1 MSDMPPPP
9 DYDQLEPSPY
19 FDMEPP
25 PYLDD
30 PYPDDWYDY
39 LPDNEPFLPP
49 PSDLDAFIPDDYTPQ
64 DTGIPDLPSD
74 EQDGLQGFEE
84 LEPDEEA
91 WSWHDARLI
100 GIDRG
105 EEMTEGRYEI
115 GGMDVYANHETGDLG
130 GSYLPVATFDDLDEA
145 EQVFHELQRQIHDDA
160 IPAHEMMDF
169 IEQQAFVYNP
179 EPQNWRGAEPLEYA
193 VYEEARGLDELD
205 EWLDVPPDEAIDPL
219 IETTIELGGVVREL
233 EPDEPVFT
241 EKQQALAEIGIQAD
255 SFDPVNN
262 PPPFYDE
269 ETGTAYWIGVF
280 QPDVDDRENC
290 VTSILSLGRDAESGD
305 LVAHLAPC
313 VPGDWDKT
321 YGAAEYLIDVAQRGG
336 IEPCFNAAEGMA
348 LATEQRDLWQSSR
361 GVPLDPEAAQGIAD
375 ITTDNWEVDL

>member
-9 DYDQLEPSPY
+9 
-19 FDMEPP
+19 P

-30 PYPDDWYDY
+30 AYPDDWYDY
-39 LPDNEPFLPP
+39 VSEDEPFLPP

-100 GIDRG
+100 GVDRG
-105 EEMTEGRYEI
+105 EDETAGRYEI
-115 GGMDVYANHETGDLG
+115 GGIDVYANPETGDLG
-130 GSYLPVATFDDLDEA
+130 GSYLPVASFDDLDEA
-145 EQVFHELQRQIHDDA
+145 EQVFHDLQRQIHDDA
-160 IPAHEMMDF
+160 VPAHEMMDF

-179 EPQNWRGAEPLEYA
+179 EPQNWRGAEQLEYA

-205 EWLDVPPDEAIDPL
+205 DWLDVPPDEAIDPL
-219 IETTIELGGVVREL
+219 LETAMELGGVMREIEVN
-233 EPDEPVFT
+233 EPAFT
-241 EKQQALAEIGIQAD
+241 EEQQALAEIGIQAD

-336 IEPCFNAAEGMA
+336 IEPCFDAAEGMA

-361 GVPLDPEAAQGIAD
+361 GVPLDPEAVQGIAD
-375 ITTDNWEVDL
+375 ITNDNWEVDL

>member
-9 DYDQLEPSPY
+9 NYDQLEPPPY

-25 PYLDD
+25 

-39 LPDNEPFLPP
+39 LPEDEPFLPP

-84 LEPDEEA
+84 LEPDEEV

-130 GSYLPVATFDDLDEA
+130 ASYLPVASLDDLDEA
-145 EQVFHELQRQIHDDA
+145 EAIFHELHRQRHDEA
-160 IPAHEMMDF
+160 IPTHEILDF
-169 IEQQAFVYNP
+169 VEKQAFVYSP
-179 EPQNWRGAEPLEYA
+179 EPQNWRSAEALEYDA
-193 VYEEARGLDELD
+193 YEMARGLDQLD
-205 EWLDVPPDEAIDPL
+205 DWLDMPPDDAIDPL
-219 IETTIELGGVVREL
+219 IEAAIELGGVVREA
-233 EPDEPVFT
+233 ERNAPIFT
-241 EKQQALAEIGIQAD
+241 EEQAALAEIGLQVD

-262 PPPFYDE
+262 PPPFYDD

-280 QPDVDDRENC
+280 QPDVDDRDNC
-290 VTSILSLGRDAESGD
+290 VTSILSLGRDSESGD

-336 IEPCFNAAEGMA
+336 IEPCFDAAEGMA
-348 LATEQRDLWQSSR
+348 LATEQRELWQTPR
-361 GVPLDPEAAQGIAD
+361 GVALAPDAAQGIAD
-375 ITTDNWEVDL
+375 IATDNWEVDL

>member
-1 MSDMPPPP
+1 MSDMPPS
-9 DYDQLEPSPY
+9 DYNQLEPPPY
-19 FDMEPP
+19 FDTEPP

-39 LPDNEPFLPP
+39 LPEDEPFLPP

-84 LEPDEEA
+84 LEPYEEA

-100 GIDRG
+100 GVDRG
-105 EEMTEGRYEI
+105 EEMTTGRYEI

-130 GSYLPVATFDDLDEA
+130 GSYLPVASFDDLGEA
-145 EQVFHELQRQIHDDA
+145 ETVFHDLQGQIHDDA

-169 IEQQAFVYNP
+169 IEQKAFVYNP

-205 EWLDVPPDEAIDPL
+205 HWLDVPPGEALDPL
-219 IETTIELGGVVREL
+219 IETAIELGGVVREIEL
-233 EPDEPVFT
+233 EEPEFT
-241 EKQQALAEIGIQAD
+241 EEQQALAEIGIQAD

-269 ETGTAYWIGVF
+269 ETGTVYWIGVF

-290 VTSILSLGRDAESGD
+290 VTSILSLGRDEDSGD

-336 IEPCFNAAEGMA
+336 IEPCFDAAEGMA

>member
-1 MSDMPPPP
+1 MNDMPPPL
-9 DYDQLEPSPY
+9 DYDQLEPPPY
-19 FDMEPP
+19 FDIEPP
-25 PYLDD
+25 

-39 LPDNEPFLPP
+39 LPEDEPFLPP

-84 LEPDEEA
+84 LEPNEEA

-100 GIDRG
+100 GVDRG
-105 EEMTEGRYEI
+105 AEMTEGRYEI
-115 GGMDVYANHETGDLG
+115 GGIDVYANHETGDLG
-130 GSYLPVATFDDLDEA
+130 GSYLPVASFGDLDEA
-145 EQVFHELQRQIHDDA
+145 EQVFHDLQGQIHDDA

-179 EPQNWRGAEPLEYA
+179 EPHNWRGAEPLEYA
-193 VYEEARGLDELD
+193 VYEEARSLDELD
-205 EWLDVPPDEAIDPL
+205 DWLDVPPDEALDPL
-219 IETTIELGGVVREL
+219 IETAIGLGGVVREI
-233 EPDEPVFT
+233 EPEFT
-241 EKQQALAEIGIQAD
+241 EEQQALAEIGIQVD

-290 VTSILSLGRDAESGD
+290 VTSILSLGCNEDSAD

-336 IEPCFNAAEGMA
+336 IEPCFDAAGGMA